1 MRKPSGFI
9 AARRKTQN
17 NHRWTAKAFFT
28 KTICLAIPAIII
40 LWILANSPTS
50 DDDHN
55 IRGMSIDKPQ
65 KNTSGGGKT
74 DVSQHS
80 DTKST
85 TPLSNNNTPQKPVKR
100 IYEQTSSVKH
110 TFKQTSFPG
119 FSNTK
124 TTVVC
129 GGHTAPTCAE
139 CPNGNGAAWCNG
151 ECEWDYKTNVCGRSS
166 KLAHIHP
173 DYFKIIERYAFQPVT
188 TNTGE
193 YVNVIM
199 VRSPYRGTDD
209 EDLYNYYKD
218 EILFLGISSF
228 ESFPLQSPNPYSAKY
243 ESSYYLNMFPGFLHM
258 MHQPQEHFPSNVKT
272 ILMSQSDF
280 NLEEPYSFG
289 QKQLQNEEIIYDF
302 VYSGGDQD
310 VETDCVGWASYNKN
324 FSFVREALEVMCS
337 DEFNVTGV
345 LVANK
350 NKANTKACT
359 IPSSCEGKIIQ
370 TTFLDQ
376 PQFFKYLSQA
386 RWAFLP
392 QICDA
397 SPRVSTQALS
407 MNKPLL
413 MNRNIMG
420 GWKYLKEGVTGEE
433 FNDIHDFKAQLRK
446 ILDNTRG
453 KDNPY
458 KPLEFVRENYG
469 NAIAGK
475 QLLEFITS
483 HFGDRI
489 DLPNGTEFLVP
500 SGA

>member
-1 MRKPSGFI
+1 MNNRS
-9 AARRKTQN
+9 RNN
-17 NHRWTAKAFFT
+17 NHHQWTLIAFVSISF
-28 KTICLAIPAIII
+28 CLVIPSFVI
-40 LWILANSPTS
+40 LGILTNSPANEDKLFGPSADAHFLIDQPRIVEENPDTS
-50 DDDHN
+50 RNNKH
-55 IRGMSIDKPQ
+55 P
-65 KNTSGGGKT
+65 T
-74 DVSQHS
+74 DNA
-80 DTKST
+80 
-85 TPLSNNNTPQKPVKR
+85 LSNNFNSSTNKKR
-100 IYEQTSSVKH
+100 IKRTYN
-110 TFKQTSFPG
+110 QTSFPG
-119 FSNTK
+119 FSKTI
-124 TTVVC
+124 TTVRC
-129 GGHTAPTCAE
+129 GGHSAPTCTE

-151 ECEWDYKTNVCGRSS
+151 ECEWDYKTHECGRSS

-173 DYFKIIERYAFQPVT
+173 DYFRIIQRYAFQPVV

-193 YVNVIM
+193 YVNVIL
-199 VRSPYRGTDD
+199 VRAPFRDGGD
-209 EDLYNYYKD
+209 EDLYHYYKE

-228 ESFPLQSPNPYSAKY
+228 ESFPLRSPNPYSAKY

-258 MHQPQEHFPSNVKT
+258 MHQPSEHFPPNVKT
-272 ILMSQSDF
+272 LLMSQSDF
-280 NLEEPYSFG
+280 NLEEPYFFG
-289 QKQLQNEEIIYDF
+289 RQQQAQKEEILYDF

-359 IPSSCEGKIIQ
+359 IPSSCDGKIVQ

-376 PQFFKYLSQA
+376 RQFFTYLSQA

-420 GWKYLKEGVTGEE
+420 GWKYLLPGVTGEE
-433 FNDIHDFKAQLRK
+433 FNDIHDFRAQLRK

-453 KDNPY
+453 KNNPY

-469 NAIAGK
+469 NAVAGVR
-475 QLLEFITS
+475 LLEYVKS
-483 HFGDRI
+483 HWGDRV
-489 DLPNGTEFLVP
+489 DLPDGTKFLVP
-500 SGA
+500 TGA

>member
-1 MRKPSGFI
+1 MP
-9 AARRKTQN
+9 AAAAVMNSRSRNN
-17 NHRWTAKAFFT
+17 NHHQWTLIAFV
-28 KTICLAIPAIII
+28 TISFCLVIPSFVI
-40 LWILANSPTS
+40 LGILTNSPA
-50 DDDHN
+50 N
-55 IRGMSIDKPQ
+55 EDKLFGP
-65 KNTSGGGKT
+65 ST
-74 DVSQHS
+74 DVHFLIDQPRTEENL
-80 DTKST
+80 DTSRNNKHPT
-85 TPLSNNNTPQKPVKR
+85 DNALSNNFNTSTNKKR
-100 IYEQTSSVKH
+100 IKRTYN
-110 TFKQTSFPG
+110 QTSFPG
-119 FSNTK
+119 FSKTI
-124 TTVVC
+124 TTVRC
-129 GGHTAPTCAE
+129 GGHSAPTCTE

-151 ECEWDYKTNVCGRSS
+151 ECEWDYKTHECGRSS

-173 DYFKIIERYAFQPVT
+173 DYFRIIQRYAFQPVV
-188 TNTGE
+188 TNNGE
-193 YVNVIM
+193 YVNVVL
-199 VRSPYRGTDD
+199 VRAPFRDGGD
-209 EDLYNYYKD
+209 EELYQYYKE

-228 ESFPLQSPNPYSAKY
+228 ESFPLRSPNPYSAKY

-258 MHQPQEHFPSNVKT
+258 MHQPSDHFPPNVKT
-272 ILMSQSDF
+272 LLMSQSDF
-280 NLEEPYSFG
+280 NLEEPYFFG
-289 QKQLQNEEIIYDF
+289 RQQQAQKEEILYDF

-359 IPSSCEGKIIQ
+359 IPSSCDDKIVQ

-376 PQFFKYLSQA
+376 RQFFTYLSQA

-420 GWKYLKEGVTGEE
+420 GWKYLLPGVTGEE
-433 FNDIHDFKAQLRK
+433 FNDIHDFRAQLRK

-453 KDNPY
+453 KNNPY
-458 KPLEFVRENYG
+458 EPLEFVRENYG
-469 NAIAGK
+469 NPVAGVR
-475 QLLEFITS
+475 LLEYVKS
-483 HFGDRI
+483 HWGDRV
-489 DLPNGTEFLVP
+489 DLPDGTKFLVP
-500 SGA
+500 TGA

>member
-1 MRKPSGFI
+1 MLAFFAISFCLVIPTFLILEILTSSSPPNEAELPIIIDPKNAGNDHQLRLQRMKVIEGNNINNNNNNEAVSNSNSH
-9 AARRKTQN
+9 QN
-17 NHRWTAKAFFT
+17 NNK
-28 KTICLAIPAIII
+28 
-40 LWILANSPTS
+40 PT
-50 DDDHN
+50 
-55 IRGMSIDKPQ
+55 
-65 KNTSGGGKT
+65 
-74 DVSQHS
+74 
-80 DTKST
+80 
-85 TPLSNNNTPQKPVKR
+85 LKR
-100 IYEQTSSVKH
+100 TYN
-110 TFKQTSFPG
+110 QTSFPG
-119 FSNTK
+119 FSNTL
-124 TTVVC
+124 TTVRC
-129 GGHTAPTCAE
+129 GGHSAPTCAD

-151 ECEWDYKTNVCGRSS
+151 ECEWDYKTHSCGTSS

-173 DYFKIIERYAFQPVT
+173 DYFKIIQRYAFQPVM
-188 TNTGE
+188 TNSGE
-193 YVNVIM
+193 YVNIIM
-199 VRSPYRGTDD
+199 VRSPFRDDDD
-209 EDLYNYYKD
+209 ESLYHYYKH

-228 ESFPLQSPNPYSAKY
+228 ESFPLTSPNPYSAKY
-243 ESSYYLNMFPGFLHM
+243 DSSYYLNMFPGFLHM
-258 MHQPQEHFPSNVKT
+258 MHQPAEYFPENVTT

-280 NLEEPYSFG
+280 NLEEPYLFG
-289 QKQLQNEEIIYDF
+289 QRRQQERQQQQAQGTTEILYDF

-359 IPSSCEGKIIQ
+359 IPPSCEGKIVQ

-376 PQFFKYLSQA
+376 RQFFTYLSQA

-420 GWKYLKEGVTGEE
+420 GWKYLLPGVTGEE
-433 FNDIHDFKAQLRK
+433 FHDIHDFRAQLRK

-453 KDNPY
+453 NNNPY

-469 NAIAGK
+469 NAIAGVR
-475 QLLEFITS
+475 LLEFVMS
-483 HFGDRI
+483 HWGDRI
-489 DLPNGTEFLVP
+489 DLPDGTKFLVP
-500 SGA
+500 TGA